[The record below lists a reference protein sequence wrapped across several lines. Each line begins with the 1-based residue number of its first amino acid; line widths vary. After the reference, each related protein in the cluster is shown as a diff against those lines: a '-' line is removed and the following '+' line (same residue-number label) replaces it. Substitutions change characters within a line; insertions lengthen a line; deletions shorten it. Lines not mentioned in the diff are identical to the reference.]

1 MKEIDR
7 LIRDALREEDAEL
20 FEKIG
25 GEQRMHQVILDLF
38 RGRNKWLSLATLVVT
53 VLFLVLAV
61 YAAIQFYRAEI
72 LRDMLLWFA
81 VAAVCFMAIGAIK
94 IWSWMEMAKNETM
107 REIKRLELQV
117 VHLATKLGRDKSQG

>member
-38 RGRNKWLSLATLVVT
+38 RGRNRWLALATVIVT
-53 VLFLVLAV
+53 VALLVLAV
-61 YAAIQFYRAEI
+61 YAAIQFYRSEI
-72 LRDMLLWFA
+72 VRDMLLWFA
-81 VAAVCFMAIGAIK
+81 LAFFCFMAIGAVK
-94 IWSWMEMAKNETM
+94 VWSWMEMAKNETM

-117 VHLATKLGRDKSQG
+117 VHLAAKIPGRNSQA